1 MLTQLLQW
9 LNKFSKYPVGDK
21 QSSSLKAARGL
32 EVAQQPPELT
42 NGDLEVLF
50 TQLLAGVQQGRGQQW
65 AIDYLQRM
73 EDRISV
79 ERWIDWLLIFGE
91 KLLLSPAPNHRLAT
105 QMMQLGELGIG
116 KVGEL
121 SYDIGIRLLTGQLDE
136 NDEEVQASES
146 TTSETPDIPLDSPG
160 QELIRN
166 LGELL
171 WESDGLD
178 GEAINQEFETT
189 ATPQFD
195 SPSEILAENGDER
208 IWEYP
213 VAETTTAAPQFD
225 SPSEILTEN
234 GDERIWEYPI
244 EETTAAAPS
253 PLTPPDEDV
262 ISNLS
267 ELSRDLAGDKAEIIK
282 AAPEAAMI
290 SSPGNGDRSLA
301 NMDTF
306 DELLVKLDQSNNL
319 VQQLAANLSSTNR
332 IPAITPDQPNVQAQ
346 DWFYQGLQQ
355 ARTGDLVGAIASYNQ
370 AIEMNPNVLEYWF
383 NRGLTLFHLEYFA
396 EAIASY
402 DQAIAIKPN
411 HYKSWYNRGGTLGEL
426 GQYEDAIAAF
436 NQAIQIQPQNPEALS
451 SKALALLKL
460 GQVNEAISSY
470 DQSLNLEPQDPE
482 NWYYR
487 GIAFAVSEQYTEAI
501 ASYDKAIE
509 IQPDFHEVWIDR
521 GVVLFNLGNWSE
533 AIASWDQA
541 LAKHP
546 DLYLAWYNRGIA
558 LDNLGRREEA
568 IASYHNA
575 IAIKPDFHLAWYNQA
590 VALFHLEKFAEA
602 VVTYDNALQIKLDY
616 WEAWIGR
623 GTAAGHLTNQTPLNS
638 LTSISTQ
645 NPALQQGG
653 YEGKIASLEEGLK
666 HIRPDTHPE
675 GWGRLHIAKGNT
687 YYERGRK
694 SPASRNYWCQ
704 AIAEY
709 DQALLTLTTGDFTE
723 LHLEV
728 VQSLIKTLLGI
739 GQTAQAQELQQL
751 AADLLA
757 QLLTETTRSD
767 ESKKQLALK
776 FAGIGQLEVDLAVE
790 YGDLVEAWEMAEQG
804 KNSCLTWLLSDW
816 HDQIYSHYYSSVQQ
830 LLNPHTAIIYWHIS
844 PVALHT
850 FIIKDQAP
858 SPILVFTPIQNIG
871 TIDLQENAQ
880 PVHEFPL
887 PEAVRRLIE
896 FEDWLEDWQQEY
908 EEYLSHAQDQHS
920 KSNHPWRVDMEAKLL
935 QLKNILQIS
944 TITQELEDIT
954 QLVLI
959 PHRDLHRLPLHTLFN
974 LASPFQKEPAHN
986 FTISYLPSV
995 QKGLYVKAES
1005 MWQLPHQMLLSIE
1018 YPNSANSAPPKFAKL
1033 ESEIISQMF
1042 NNPQRIQG
1050 TNATKN
1056 EVLNA
1061 LFDHNNIFH
1070 FAGCV
1075 INNYNE
1081 PKKSALKLV
1090 DEDQIILE
1098 ELCQRNLSTYKL
1110 VTLSA
1115 CETVRTRNEN
1125 ITTEYMDLANG
1136 FICGG
1141 VPHVVSTRW
1150 TVESSAS
1157 TLVMIEF
1164 YRRLHLN
1171 ISPVIALA
1179 ETTLWLKEL
1188 TAADLSKWY
1197 EDLLNNLDPDDL
1209 RIKAY
1214 LATYL
1219 YRSSKMVPDKKLY
1232 SHPYYW
1238 AAYTI
1243 NGIIP

>member
-9 LNKFSKYPVGDK
+9 LNKFSNHPVGNK
-21 QSSSLKAARGL
+21 QSRSLRAANES
-32 EVAQQPPELT
+32 EVAQAPPELT
-42 NGDLEVLF
+42 NADLEVLF

-65 AIDYLQRM
+65 AIQYLQRM

-91 KLLLSPAPNHRLAT
+91 KLFLSPAPNHQLAT

-121 SYDIGIRLLTGQLDE
+121 SYDIGIRLVTGELAEDDE
-136 NDEEVQASES
+136 QDEG
-146 TTSETPDIPLDSPG
+146 SETATPETFDIPLDSPG

-171 WESDGLD
+171 WESDSLPD
-178 GEAINQEFETT
+178 VAINPELEIT
-189 ATPQFD
+189 A
-195 SPSEILAENGDER
+195 
-208 IWEYP
+208 
-213 VAETTTAAPQFD
+213 AAPQVD

-234 GDERIWEYPI
+234 TAEIIWEYS
-244 EETTAAAPS
+244 EQETTAAAPLD
-253 PLTPPDEDV
+253 LTPLEKDV
-262 ISNLS
+262 HDNLNPLLGDS
-267 ELSRDLAGDKAEIIK
+267 EKQTAEIIK
-282 AAPEAAMI
+282 SEPEAVI
-290 SSPGNGDRSLA
+290 VFSPENGEQSLA
-301 NMDTF
+301 NLEQNVAYTL
-306 DELLVKLDQSNNL
+306 DESLVRWEQNANL
-319 VQQLAANLSSTNR
+319 VPQLPANLLPTNQT
-332 IPAITPDQPNVQAQ
+332 PAITATQLHAQ

-355 ARTGDLVGAIASYNQ
+355 AKIGDLLGAIASYNQ
-370 AIEMNPNVLEYWF
+370 AIEMNPDVFEYWF
-383 NRGLTLFHLEYFA
+383 NRGLTLFHLGYFV

-402 DQAIAIKPN
+402 DEAIALKPN

-426 GQYEDAIAAF
+426 GRFEEALVCF
-436 NQAIQIQPQNPEALS
+436 NQAIAIQPHKPEAFS
-451 SKALALLKL
+451 SQALALLKL
-460 GQVNEAISSY
+460 GQIGEAISSY
-470 DQSLNLEPQDPE
+470 DQALHLEPQDPE

-487 GIAFAVSEQYTEAI
+487 GIALAVSEQYTEAI
-501 ASYDKAIE
+501 ASYDQATE
-509 IQPDFHEVWIDR
+509 IKPDFHEVWIDR
-521 GVVLFNLGNWSE
+521 GVVLFNLGNWLE

-541 LAKHP
+541 LATQP

-558 LDNLGRREEA
+558 LENLGQREEA

-590 VALFHLEKFAEA
+590 VALFHLERFAEA
-602 VVTYDNALQIKLDY
+602 IVTYDNALQIKLDY

-623 GTAAGHLTNQTPLNS
+623 GTAAGHLTTQTPLNS
-638 LTSISTQ
+638 LTSIATQ

-653 YEGKIASLEEGLK
+653 YEGKLASLEEGLK

-687 YYERGRK
+687 YYDRGK
-694 SPASRNYWCQ
+694 KYPTSRNYWYQ
-704 AIAEY
+704 AITEY
-709 DQALLTLTTGDFTE
+709 NQALLTLTTADFTE

-728 VQSLIKTLLGI
+728 LQSLIKALLGI
-739 GQTAQAQELQQL
+739 GQTAQAQKLQQQ

-757 QLLTETTRSD
+757 QLLTESTRSD
-767 ESKKQLALK
+767 DSKKQLALK

-816 HDQIYSHYYSSVQQ
+816 QEQIYSHYYSSVQQ

-858 SPILVFTPIQNIG
+858 SPILVFTPIQNLG
-871 TIDLQENAQ
+871 LIDLEENAQ
-880 PVHEFPL
+880 LVHELPL

-896 FEDWLEDWQQEY
+896 FEDWLEDWHQQY
-908 EEYLSHAQDQHS
+908 QEYLSQAQDQHS
-920 KSNHPWRVDMEAKLL
+920 KSNHVWRVDMDEKLL
-935 QLKNILQIS
+935 QLQNILQIS
-944 TITQELEDIT
+944 TIAQELEGIS
-954 QLVLI
+954 QLILI

-974 LASPFQKEPAHN
+974 TSSPFQSELPSD

-995 QKGLYVKAES
+995 QKGLSVKAENI
-1005 MWQLPHQMLLSIE
+1005 WQFPHQILLSVE
-1018 YPNSANSAPPKFAKL
+1018 YPNSTKSSSLKFAKA
-1033 ESEIISQMF
+1033 EFEIISQMF
-1042 NNPQRIQG
+1042 NNAQRIQG
-1050 TNATKN
+1050 SDATRN
-1056 EVLNA
+1056 EVANA
-1061 LFDHNNIFH
+1061 LLDHNNIFH
-1070 FAGCV
+1070 FAGRV
-1075 INNYNE
+1075 INNYSE
-1081 PKKSALKLV
+1081 PKKSALVLV
-1090 DEDQIILE
+1090 DEDQITLE
-1098 ELCQRNLSTYKL
+1098 EISKINLNSYKL

-1115 CETVRTRNEN
+1115 SETAITKHQN
-1125 ITTEYMDLANG
+1125 ITTEYVDLASG

-1141 VPHVVSTRW
+1141 VPHVLSTLW

-1164 YRRLHLN
+1164 YRRLQMN
-1171 ISPVIALA
+1171 KSPVSALA
-1179 ETTLWLKEL
+1179 EATLWLKEL
-1188 TAADLSKWY
+1188 TALELTQWY
-1197 EDLLNNLDPDDL
+1197 ENLLSNLDPDEL
-1209 RIKAY
+1209 KIKAY

-1243 NGIIP
+1243 KGIISE